1 MKGTG
6 VAKDYYEVL
15 GVDEDATRQE
25 IRSAYR
31 RRAKECHPDC
41 ADVGGAPFR
50 ALQEAY
56 EVLSDPSRRQA
67 YDRQQ
72 AERRRPVPT
81 DRAGWPEPMRARR
94 SPVEP
99 LVPSRPAYSQSRSFL
114 DESFSSPLD
123 SILDDWWGGFG
134 AWSEPPATA
143 RELPVEVRLSPAQ
156 ASQGGTF
163 RVQIP
168 VRVVCPTCYG
178 EGWVG
183 PYRCQRCEGTG
194 TAVAQR
200 SLTVSYP
207 AGIASG
213 DIGRMSLGSIGL
225 PGSELVVHF
234 RVQVP

>member
-1 MKGTG
+1 
-6 VAKDYYEVL
+6 VPKDYYGVL
-15 GVDEDATRQE
+15 GVDEDATPQE

-41 ADVGGAPFR
+41 ADVGSAPFR

-56 EVLSDPSRRQA
+56 EILSDPSLRQA

-72 AERRRPVPT
+72 AESRLPVSP
-81 DRAGWPEPMRARR
+81 DRAVWPEPMRARR

-99 LVPSRPAYSQSRSFL
+99 LVPSRPAFRQERSFL
-114 DESFSSPLD
+114 DESFSAPLD
-123 SILDDWWGGFG
+123 SILDEWWGGFG
-134 AWSEPPATA
+134 SWRAPQQAAHEV
-143 RELPVEVRLSPAQ
+143 PVQVRLSPTQ
-156 ASQGGTF
+156 ASQGGMF

-183 PYRCQRCEGTG
+183 PYRCRHCEGTG
-194 TAVAQR
+194 AAVTQR

-207 AGIASG
+207 AGISSG
-213 DIGRMSLGSIGL
+213 DVGRMSLGSVGL
-225 PGSELVVHF
+225 PRSELVVHF
-234 RVQVP
+234 CVQAQ